1 MNRRHSDLVSDAV
14 ATKPDAGTRRT
25 RLREFQAQLVERMQ
39 AVRSGAQQHV
49 SQLGV
54 MIGQSRWLLDLKEA
68 GEIVS
73 VGTITKVPL
82 TQDWFLGLTNI
93 RGNLISV
100 VDFANFQGLPATPLD
115 KECRIVAFAP
125 ALSFNSGLLV
135 SRIMGLRNMAEME
148 PQPAS
153 ENGAAPWSAQRYIDR
168 DGQVW
173 TELNLSLIVQDP
185 QFLRVGS

>member
-1 MNRRHSDLVSDAV
+1 MNRPHSDLVSDAV
-14 ATKPDAGTRRT
+14 ATKPDVGSRRT

-73 VGTITKVPL
+73 VGTITNVPL
-82 TQDWFLGLTNI
+82 TQEWFLGLTNI

-100 VDFANFQGLPATPLD
+100 IDFANFQGLPPTPID

-135 SRIMGLRNMAEME
+135 SRIMGLRNMDEME
-148 PQPAS
+148 LQPEP
-153 ENGAAPWSAQRYIDR
+153 ENGAAPWSARRYIDR
-168 DGQVW
+168 DAQLW
-173 TELNLSLIVQDP
+173 TELNLALIVQDP
-185 QFLRVGS
+185 QFLHVGL